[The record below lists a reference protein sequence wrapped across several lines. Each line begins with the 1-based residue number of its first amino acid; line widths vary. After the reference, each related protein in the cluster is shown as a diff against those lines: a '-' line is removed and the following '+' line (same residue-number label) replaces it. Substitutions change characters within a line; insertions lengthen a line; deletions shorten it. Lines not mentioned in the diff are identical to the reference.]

1 MKSTNY
7 MQSYLKRMILFS
19 ILIVMNCKVN
29 SQTATNK
36 DSVVVL
42 SKDVARGIMKDLNSF
57 DALKKE
63 VVILKHTDS
72 LQAVRIQT
80 KDSVISVYVK
90 QVATASQLA
99 DNFSMQRDVA
109 LEQRNIATKNFKIQ
123 KRKTILSQVVGLS
136 AVIFLLLF
144 K

>member
-1 MKSTNY
+1 M
-7 MQSYLKRMILFS
+7 FS
-19 ILIVMNCKVN
+19 WKAN

-36 DSVVVL
+36 DSVVVI
-42 SKDVARGIMKDLNSF
+42 SKDVARGILKDLNSY

-72 LQAVRIQT
+72 LQAVRLQT
-80 KDSVISVYVK
+80 KDSIISVYVK
-90 QVATASQLA
+90 QVAAAIQLA

-109 LEQRNIATKNFKIQ
+109 LEQRNIATKNLKIQ

>member
-1 MKSTNY
+1 MKSQNY
-7 MQSYLKRMILFS
+7 MRNFLKRTILLS
-19 ILIVMNCKVN
+19 ILIVLSCKAN

-42 SKDVARGIMKDLNSF
+42 SKDVARGIMKDLNSY

-90 QVATASQLA
+90 QVSSATQLA
-99 DNFSMQRDVA
+99 DNYSTQRDIAV
-109 LEQRNIATKNFKIQ
+109 EQRNTALKNFKSQ
-123 KRKTILSQVVGLS
+123 KRKTILSQVIGLS
-136 AVIFLLLF
+136 GIIFLLVF

>member
-1 MKSTNY
+1 MKSQNY
-7 MQSYLKRMILFS
+7 MRNFLKRTILLS
-19 ILIVMNCKVN
+19 ILIVLSCKAN

-42 SKDVARGIMKDLNSF
+42 SKDVARGIMKDLNSY

-80 KDSVISVYVK
+80 KDSVISVYIK
-90 QVATASQLA
+90 QVSAATQLS
-99 DNFSMQRDVA
+99 DNYSMQRDIAV
-109 LEQRNIATKNFKIQ
+109 EQRNTALKNFKSQ
-123 KRKTILSQVVGLS
+123 KRKTILSQVIGLS
-136 AVIFLLLF
+136 GIIFLLIF

>member
-1 MKSTNY
+1 V
-7 MQSYLKRMILFS
+7 FS
-19 ILIVMNCKVN
+19 WKAK

-42 SKDVARGIMKDLNSF
+42 PKYIAVAVLKDLNTF

-72 LQAVRIQT
+72 LQAVRLQT

-90 QVATASQLA
+90 QVAAASQLA
-99 DNFSMQRDVA
+99 DNFSMQRDIAV
-109 LEQRNIATKNFKIQ
+109 EQRNIATKNLKIQ

>member
-1 MKSTNY
+1 MKSANY
-7 MQSYLKRMILFS
+7 RRSYLKRMILFS
-19 ILIVMNCKVN
+19 ILIVFSWKAN

-36 DSVVVL
+36 DSVVVI
-42 SKDVARGIMKDLNSF
+42 SKDVARGILKDLNSF

-90 QVATASQLA
+90 QVAAASQLA
-99 DNFSMQRDVA
+99 DNFSMQRDIAV
-109 LEQRNIATKNFKIQ
+109 EQRNIATKNFKIQ

-136 AVIFLLLF
+136 AAIFLLLF

>member
-1 MKSTNY
+1 V
-7 MQSYLKRMILFS
+7 FS
-19 ILIVMNCKVN
+19 WKAN

-36 DSVVVL
+36 DSVVVI
-42 SKDVARGIMKDLNSF
+42 SKDVARGILKDLNSY

-72 LQAVRIQT
+72 LQAVRLQT

-90 QVATASQLA
+90 QVAAANQLA
-99 DNFSMQRDVA
+99 NNFSMQRDVA

>member
-1 MKSTNY
+1 MKSQNY
-7 MQSYLKRMILFS
+7 MRNFLKRTILLS
-19 ILIVMNCKVN
+19 ILIVLSCKSN

-42 SKDVARGIMKDLNSF
+42 SKDVARGIMKDLNSY

-80 KDSVISVYVK
+80 KDSVISVYIK
-90 QVATASQLA
+90 QVSAATQLS
-99 DNFSMQRDVA
+99 DNYSMQRDIAV
-109 LEQRNIATKNFKIQ
+109 EQRNTALKNFKSQ
-123 KRKTILSQVVGLS
+123 KRKTILSQVIGLS
-136 AVIFLLLF
+136 GIIFLLIF

>member
-1 MKSTNY
+1 
-7 MQSYLKRMILFS
+7 
-19 ILIVMNCKVN
+19 VN

-72 LQAVRIQT
+72 LQAVRLQT

-90 QVATASQLA
+90 QVAAASQLA
-99 DNFSMQRDVA
+99 DNFSMQRDIAV
-109 LEQRNIATKNFKIQ
+109 EQRNIATKNFKIQ

>member
-1 MKSTNY
+1 MKSANY
-7 MQSYLKRMILFS
+7 MRSYLKRMILFS
-19 ILIVMNCKVN
+19 ILIVFSWKAN

-90 QVATASQLA
+90 QVSAASQLE
-99 DNFSMQRDVA
+99 DNFSMQRDIAV
-109 LEQRNIATKNFKIQ
+109 EQRNIATKNFKIQ

-136 AVIFLLLF
+136 AAIFLLLF

>member
-1 MKSTNY
+1 MS
-7 MQSYLKRMILFS
+7 
-19 ILIVMNCKVN
+19 CKAN

-42 SKDVARGIMKDLNSF
+42 SKDVARGIMKDLNSY

-80 KDSVISVYVK
+80 KDSVISVYIK
-90 QVATASQLA
+90 QVSAATQLS
-99 DNFSMQRDVA
+99 DNYSMQRDIAV
-109 LEQRNIATKNFKIQ
+109 EQRNTALKNFKSQ
-123 KRKTILSQVVGLS
+123 KRKTILSQVIGLS
-136 AVIFLLLF
+136 GIIFLLIF

>member
-1 MKSTNY
+1 M
-7 MQSYLKRMILFS
+7 FS
-19 ILIVMNCKVN
+19 WKAN
-29 SQTATNK
+29 SQTDTNK
-36 DSVVVL
+36 DSVVVI
-42 SKDVARGIMKDLNSF
+42 SKDVARGILKDLNSF

-90 QVATASQLA
+90 QVAAANQLA
-99 DNFSMQRDVA
+99 NNFSMQRDVA

-123 KRKTILSQVVGLS
+123 KRKTIISQVVGLS

>member
-19 ILIVMNCKVN
+19 ILIVFSWKAN

-36 DSVVVL
+36 DSVVVI
-42 SKDVARGIMKDLNSF
+42 SKDVARGILKDLNSF

-72 LQAVRIQT
+72 LQAVRLQT

-90 QVATASQLA
+90 QVAAANQLA
-99 DNFSMQRDVA
+99 NNFSMQRDVA

>member
-1 MKSTNY
+1 MKSANY
-7 MQSYLKRMILFS
+7 IRSYLKRMILFS
-19 ILIVMNCKVN
+19 ILIVLSCKVN

-42 SKDVARGIMKDLNSF
+42 SKDVARGILKDLNSF

-72 LQAVRIQT
+72 LQAVRLQT
-80 KDSVISVYVK
+80 KDSVIFVYVK
-90 QVATASQLA
+90 QVAASSQLA

-109 LEQRNIATKNFKIQ
+109 VEQRNIATKNFKIQ

-136 AVIFLLLF
+136 AAIFLLLF

>member
-1 MKSTNY
+1 MKSANY
-7 MQSYLKRMILFS
+7 MRSYLKRMILFS
-19 ILIVMNCKVN
+19 ILIVFSWKAN

-72 LQAVRIQT
+72 LQAVRLQT

-90 QVATASQLA
+90 QVAAASQLA
-99 DNFSMQRDVA
+99 DNFSMQRDIAV
-109 LEQRNIATKNFKIQ
+109 EQRNIATKNFKIQ

-136 AVIFLLLF
+136 AAIFLLLF

>member
-1 MKSTNY
+1 V
-7 MQSYLKRMILFS
+7 FS
-19 ILIVMNCKVN
+19 WKAN

-36 DSVVVL
+36 DSVVVI
-42 SKDVARGIMKDLNSF
+42 SKDVARGILKDLNTF

-72 LQAVRIQT
+72 LQAVRLQT

-90 QVATASQLA
+90 QVAAASQLA
-99 DNFSMQRDVA
+99 DNFSMQRDIAV
-109 LEQRNIATKNFKIQ
+109 EQRNIATKNFKIQ

-136 AVIFLLLF
+136 AAIFLLLF

>member
-1 MKSTNY
+1 V
-7 MQSYLKRMILFS
+7 FS
-19 ILIVMNCKVN
+19 WKAN

-36 DSVVVL
+36 DSVVVI
-42 SKDVARGIMKDLNSF
+42 SKDVARGILKDLNSY

-72 LQAVRIQT
+72 LQAVRVQT

-90 QVATASQLA
+90 QVAAASQLA
-99 DNFSMQRDVA
+99 DNFYMQRDVA

>member
-1 MKSTNY
+1 MKSANY
-7 MQSYLKRMILFS
+7 MKSYLKRMILFS
-19 ILIVMNCKVN
+19 ILIVLSCKVN

-72 LQAVRIQT
+72 LQAVRLQT

-90 QVATASQLA
+90 QVAAASQLA
-99 DNFSMQRDVA
+99 DNFSMQRDIAV
-109 LEQRNIATKNFKIQ
+109 EQRNIATKNFKIQ

-136 AVIFLLLF
+136 AAIFLLLF

>member
-1 MKSTNY
+1 MKSANY
-7 MQSYLKRMILFS
+7 MFSYLKRMILFS
-19 ILIVMNCKVN
+19 ILIVFSWKAN

-36 DSVVVL
+36 DSVVVI
-42 SKDVARGIMKDLNSF
+42 SKDVARGILKDLNTF

-72 LQAVRIQT
+72 LQAVRLQT

-90 QVATASQLA
+90 QVAAASQLA
-99 DNFSMQRDVA
+99 DNFSMQRDIAV
-109 LEQRNIATKNFKIQ
+109 EQRNIATKNFKIQ

-136 AVIFLLLF
+136 AAIFLLLF

>member
-1 MKSTNY
+1 M
-7 MQSYLKRMILFS
+7 FS
-19 ILIVMNCKVN
+19 WKAN

-36 DSVVVL
+36 DSVVVI
-42 SKDVARGIMKDLNSF
+42 SKDVARGILKDLNSF

-72 LQAVRIQT
+72 LQAVRLQT

-90 QVATASQLA
+90 QVAAANQLA
-99 DNFSMQRDVA
+99 NNFSMQRDVA

>member
-1 MKSTNY
+1 
-7 MQSYLKRMILFS
+7 
-19 ILIVMNCKVN
+19 VN

-72 LQAVRIQT
+72 LQAVRVQT

-90 QVATASQLA
+90 QVAAASQLA
-99 DNFSMQRDVA
+99 DNFYMQRDVA

>member
-1 MKSTNY
+1 M
-7 MQSYLKRMILFS
+7 FS
-19 ILIVMNCKVN
+19 WKAN

-36 DSVVVL
+36 DSVVVI
-42 SKDVARGIMKDLNSF
+42 SKDVARGILKDLNSY

-72 LQAVRIQT
+72 LQAVRLQT

-90 QVATASQLA
+90 QVAAANQLA
-99 DNFSMQRDVA
+99 NNFSMQRDVA

>member
-7 MQSYLKRMILFS
+7 MCSYLKRMILFS
-19 ILIVMNCKVN
+19 ILIVFSWKAN

-36 DSVVVL
+36 DSVVVI
-42 SKDVARGIMKDLNSF
+42 SKDVARGILKDLNSY

-72 LQAVRIQT
+72 LQAVRLQT

-90 QVATASQLA
+90 QVAAANQLA
-99 DNFSMQRDVA
+99 NNFSMQRDVA

-123 KRKTILSQVVGLS
+123 KRKTILSQVIGLS

>member
-1 MKSTNY
+1 MKSANY
-7 MQSYLKRMILFS
+7 MFSYLKRMILFS
-19 ILIVMNCKVN
+19 ILIVFSWKAN

-36 DSVVVL
+36 DSVVVI
-42 SKDVARGIMKDLNSF
+42 SKDVARGILKDLNSF

-63 VVILKHTDS
+63 VVILKHADS
-72 LQAVRIQT
+72 LQAVRLQG

-90 QVATASQLA
+90 QFAAASQLA
-99 DNFSMQRDVA
+99 NNFSMQRDVA

>member
-1 MKSTNY
+1 MKSANY
-7 MQSYLKRMILFS
+7 MRSYLKRMILFS
-19 ILIVMNCKVN
+19 TLIVFSWKAN

-36 DSVVVL
+36 DSVVVI
-42 SKDVARGIMKDLNSF
+42 SKEVARGILKDLNSF

-72 LQAVRIQT
+72 LQAVRLQT

-90 QVATASQLA
+90 QVAAASQLA
-99 DNFSMQRDVA
+99 DNFSMQRDIAV
-109 LEQRNIATKNFKIQ
+109 EQRNIATKNFKIQ

>member
-1 MKSTNY
+1 V
-7 MQSYLKRMILFS
+7 FS
-19 ILIVMNCKVN
+19 WKAN

-36 DSVVVL
+36 DSVVVI
-42 SKDVARGIMKDLNSF
+42 SKDVARGILKDLNSY

-72 LQAVRIQT
+72 LQAVRVQT

-90 QVATASQLA
+90 QVAAASQLA
-99 DNFSMQRDVA
+99 DNFSMQRDIAV
-109 LEQRNIATKNFKIQ
+109 EQRNIATKNFKIQ

>member
-1 MKSTNY
+1 V
-7 MQSYLKRMILFS
+7 FS
-19 ILIVMNCKVN
+19 WKAN

-36 DSVVVL
+36 DSVVVI
-42 SKDVARGIMKDLNSF
+42 SKDVARGILKDLNTF
-57 DALKKE
+57 DAIKKE

-72 LQAVRIQT
+72 LQAVRLQT

-90 QVATASQLA
+90 QVAAASQLA
-99 DNFSMQRDVA
+99 DNFSMQRDIAV
-109 LEQRNIATKNFKIQ
+109 EQRNIATKNFKIQ

-136 AVIFLLLF
+136 AAIFLLLF

>member
-1 MKSTNY
+1 MS
-7 MQSYLKRMILFS
+7 
-19 ILIVMNCKVN
+19 CKVN

-90 QVATASQLA
+90 QVAAASQLA
-99 DNFSMQRDVA
+99 DNFSIQRDVA
-109 LEQRNIATKNFKIQ
+109 LEQRNIATKKFKIQ

>member
-1 MKSTNY
+1 MKSANY
-7 MQSYLKRMILFS
+7 MRSYLKRMILFS
-19 ILIVMNCKVN
+19 ILIVLSCKVN

-72 LQAVRIQT
+72 LQAVRLQT

-90 QVATASQLA
+90 QVAAASQLA
-99 DNFSMQRDVA
+99 DNFSMQRDIAV
-109 LEQRNIATKNFKIQ
+109 EQRNIATKNFKIQ

-136 AVIFLLLF
+136 AAIFLLLF

>member
-1 MKSTNY
+1 MKSQNY
-7 MQSYLKRMILFS
+7 MRNFLKRTILLS
-19 ILIVMNCKVN
+19 ILIVLSCKAN

-42 SKDVARGIMKDLNSF
+42 SKDVARGIMKDLNSY

-90 QVATASQLA
+90 QVSSATQLA
-99 DNFSMQRDVA
+99 DNYSTQRDIAV
-109 LEQRNIATKNFKIQ
+109 EQRNTALKNFKSQ
-123 KRKTILSQVVGLS
+123 KRKTILSQVIGLS
-136 AVIFLLLF
+136 AAIFLLLF

>member
-1 MKSTNY
+1 V
-7 MQSYLKRMILFS
+7 FS
-19 ILIVMNCKVN
+19 WKAN

-72 LQAVRIQT
+72 LQALRIQT

-90 QVATASQLA
+90 QVAAASQLA
-99 DNFSMQRDVA
+99 DNFSIQRDVA

>member
-7 MQSYLKRMILFS
+7 MFSYLKRMILFS
-19 ILIVMNCKVN
+19 ILIVFSWKAK

-42 SKDVARGIMKDLNSF
+42 PKYIAVAVLKDLNTF

-72 LQAVRIQT
+72 LQAVRLQT

-90 QVATASQLA
+90 QVAAASQLA
-99 DNFSMQRDVA
+99 DNFSMQRDIAV
-109 LEQRNIATKNFKIQ
+109 EQRNIATKNLKIQ

>member
-1 MKSTNY
+1 MS
-7 MQSYLKRMILFS
+7 
-19 ILIVMNCKVN
+19 CKVN

-72 LQAVRIQT
+72 LQALRIQT

-90 QVATASQLA
+90 QVAAASQLA
-99 DNFSMQRDVA
+99 DNFSIQRDVA

>member
-1 MKSTNY
+1 V
-7 MQSYLKRMILFS
+7 FS
-19 ILIVMNCKVN
+19 WKAN

-42 SKDVARGIMKDLNSF
+42 SKDVARGILKDLNSF

-72 LQAVRIQT
+72 LQAVRLQT

-90 QVATASQLA
+90 QVAAASQLA
-99 DNFSMQRDVA
+99 DNFSMQRDIAV
-109 LEQRNIATKNFKIQ
+109 EQRNIATKNFKIQ

-136 AVIFLLLF
+136 AAIFLLLF

>member
-1 MKSTNY
+1 M
-7 MQSYLKRMILFS
+7 FS
-19 ILIVMNCKVN
+19 WKAN

-36 DSVVVL
+36 DSVVVI
-42 SKDVARGIMKDLNSF
+42 SKDVARGILKDLNSY

-72 LQAVRIQT
+72 LQAVRLQT

-90 QVATASQLA
+90 QVDAANQLA
-99 DNFSMQRDVA
+99 NNFSMQRDVA

>member
-1 MKSTNY
+1 M
-7 MQSYLKRMILFS
+7 FS
-19 ILIVMNCKVN
+19 WKAN

-42 SKDVARGIMKDLNSF
+42 SKDVARGILKDLNSF

-72 LQAVRIQT
+72 LQAVRLQT

-90 QVATASQLA
+90 QVAAASQLA
-99 DNFSMQRDVA
+99 DNFSMQRDIAV
-109 LEQRNIATKNFKIQ
+109 EQRNIATKNFKIQ

-136 AVIFLLLF
+136 AAIFLLLF